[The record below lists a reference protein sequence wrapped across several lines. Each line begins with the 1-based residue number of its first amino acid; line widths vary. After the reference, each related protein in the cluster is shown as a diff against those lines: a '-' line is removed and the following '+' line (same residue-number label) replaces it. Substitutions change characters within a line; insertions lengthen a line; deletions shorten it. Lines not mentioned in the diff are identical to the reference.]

1 MNPEEVTPPAGDLE
15 TEAAAVKEGA
25 EAEAKI
31 GEGKDESVL
40 EGAETEVDDI
50 KVEMAIEVEVAEGE
64 TLKRVAEEES
74 VG

>member
-1 MNPEEVTPPAGDLE
+1 MTPPAGDLE

-31 GEGKDESVL
+31 GEGREESVL

-50 KVEMAIEVEVAEGE
+50 EVEMAMEVEGAEGE
-64 TLKRVAEEES
+64 ALQRVAEEES